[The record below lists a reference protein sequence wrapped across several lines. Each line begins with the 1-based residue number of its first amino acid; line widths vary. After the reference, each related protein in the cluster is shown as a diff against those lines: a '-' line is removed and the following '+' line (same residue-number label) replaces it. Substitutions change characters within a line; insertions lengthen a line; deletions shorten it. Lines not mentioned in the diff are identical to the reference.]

1 MAKNLAQGAP
11 TTKSPERGGKPSLM
25 SVLAKKM
32 VIPGLFDNN
41 TVPTKYMGK
50 VVFLVF
56 LLMLYV
62 ANGHWANKMLVKTN
76 KMQQELED
84 AKVDYQTTK
93 ADYMQRSIQSQ
104 VAKSVETM
112 ELQES
117 KTPPKKIKFRK
128 EEL

>member
-1 MAKNLAQGAP
+1 MSKNIARGAP
-11 TTKSPERGGKPSLM
+11 TTKTPEMGGRPSIFAL
-25 SVLAKKM
+25 LAKKIA
-32 VIPGLFDNN
+32 IPGLFDNN
-41 TVPTKYMGK
+41 VVPVKYFGK
-50 VVFLVF
+50 VLFGMF

-62 ANGHWANKMLVKTN
+62 ANGHWANKMLVRTN
-76 KMQQELED
+76 KLQQELED

-104 VAKSVETM
+104 VAKSVESL

-128 EEL
+128 ENL